1 MVGRCSH
8 ERRLMRS
15 MGAITVTPLG
25 SRRRDP
31 EGLIMDTRVSVDVRL
46 DVAAILQWVVIAAA
60 MFLT

>member
-1 MVGRCSH
+1 
-8 ERRLMRS
+8 MRS